1 MRWLLSTFVVL
12 NLWAEPPVQL
22 PTYRAVDA
30 EPVPVHIA
38 LSQRKG
44 GKNVPWSGLTRDD
57 FVVILEKK
65 EFGAESVDENPDKPG
80 RRQVEDAAAQVAD
93 VAAEK
98 IVKKMGARRSRAPT
112 IHELQPYFASQA
124 ETIFSAVTSNSLRIA
139 SVDVLEFGLL
149 TPARGLTGVPP
160 VPEPP

>member
-98 IVKKMGARRSRAPT
+98 S
-112 IHELQPYFASQA
+112 
-124 ETIFSAVTSNSLRIA
+124 
-139 SVDVLEFGLL
+139 
-149 TPARGLTGVPP
+149 
-160 VPEPP
+160 